1 MKHGTERR
9 NCSPHFTYGAV
20 LKIEREHTKEQIH
33 EMLLAIKTSGMNT
46 AVIWPA
52 VYWWEAKNG
61 VYPYA
66 TGHDILKYAG
76 EIGLDIIME
85 LAGQITALEYAP
97 DFLMKDE
104 YYCVDQKGCIDT
116 KGMGYGYLNFNHP
129 EVIALVQKQFGEIA
143 AQYRSYPALAG
154 YDVWNE
160 TQFVSFD
167 KYTLERF
174 RRWLRE
180 KYGGLDGLND
190 AWDRVYRDW
199 EQVQFTSWMW
209 ASVMSFVDYNEFCKD
224 NIAMILQDM
233 KNPIR
238 AVDDR
243 TPILADNVH
252 ATVAMDQ
259 HYNRPSDDWAVA
271 RNVDRYGISFYPKFM
286 KTQMPPHV
294 RHQNMA
300 GAHSAS
306 PDGVFS
312 ISEMQTHYTS
322 IFSPESY
329 VQPGDL
335 WQWCWEAISHGAK
348 GIIYWKWNPFVKG
361 IQTFGRGLVDHKGR
375 STPRLEMA
383 QRVQRMLD
391 AEPEFISAMPTLPS
405 AAILYDR
412 LNHDFSKAYTIGYN
426 GTLGVTDSVYIYSI
440 MGLYQTLWQANVP
453 SRFVIPDQLFDLDP
467 AVHPVLFVTTQLTMG
482 ETMSKALSD
491 YMKKG
496 GLCVFD
502 GKLAE
507 VNEQGLLN
515 DTIPG
520 AGMAQNL
527 GFELLDYEGGDLAF
541 TLQMGEETLSL
552 QGVHDR
558 RRIKLGSAQVIG
570 AYMDGEP
577 AALKNSYGKGGMVYL
592 STFFWLAN
600 ARQVSPGAINFMV
613 SLLGSLGLHSY
624 FCSNPEIHLERLDS
638 ENGSLLFAF
647 NYGAQSQE
655 AEFSIKSPGKTLTE
669 LISQET
675 VPCTD
680 KDETIQFA
688 YAIEPGGV
696 AIFKVVC
703 YDS

>member
-1 MKHGTERR
+1 MKHGAERKNR
-9 NCSPHFTYGAV
+9 SPYFTHGAV
-20 LKIEREHTKEQIH
+20 LKVEREYTREQIH
-33 EMLLAIKTSGMNT
+33 AMLLAIKTAGINT
-46 AVIWPA
+46 VVIWPA
-52 VYWWEAKNG
+52 VYWWEEG
-61 VYPYA
+61 GDVYPYG
-66 TGHDILKYAG
+66 TGHDILRYAG
-76 EIGLDIIME
+76 EIGLEIIME
-85 LAGQITALEYAP
+85 LAGQITSLEYAP

-104 YYCVDQKGCIDT
+104 YYCVDQKGRPDM
-116 KGMGYGYLNFNHP
+116 KGPAYGYLNFNHP
-129 EVIALVQKQFGEIA
+129 DVMTLVHKQFSEIA
-143 AQYRSYPALAG
+143 SQYMSYPALAG

-160 TQFVSFD
+160 TQFSSFD
-167 KYTLERF
+167 PYTLERF
-174 RRWLRE
+174 RKWLHE
-180 KYGGLDGLND
+180 KYDDLSTLND
-190 AWDRVYRDW
+190 VWDRAYRDW
-199 EQVQFTSWMW
+199 EQVRFTSWLW
-209 ASVMSFVDYNEFCKD
+209 ASVMPFVDYNEFCKD

-233 KNPIR
+233 KKSIR
-238 AVDDR
+238 AIDKR

-259 HYNRPSDDWAVA
+259 HYSRPSDDWAVA

-286 KTQMPPHV
+286 KMQMPPYM
-294 RHQNMA
+294 RHQNMV

-329 VQPGDL
+329 VQQGDL

-375 STPRLEMA
+375 STPRLEL
-383 QRVQRMLD
+383 VQRFWRVLE
-391 AEPEFISAMPTLPS
+391 AEPEIITAMPTVPS

-412 LNHDFSKAYTIGYN
+412 LNHDFSKAYTVGYN

-453 SRFVIPDQLFDLDP
+453 SRFVIPDQLSDLDP
-467 AVHPVLFVTTQLTMG
+467 AVHPVLFVTTQLAMG

-507 VNEQGLLN
+507 VNEHGLLN
-515 DTIPG
+515 DIIPG
-520 AGMAQNL
+520 AGIAQNL

-558 RRIKLGSAQVIG
+558 RQIEPGSAQVIG
-570 AYMDGEP
+570 AYTDGTP
-577 AALKNSYGKGGMVYL
+577 AALKNSHGKGGMVYL

-600 ARQVSPGAINFMV
+600 ARQVSPGAIKFIV
-613 SLLGSLGLHSY
+613 SLLGSLGLQTAV
-624 FCSNPEIHLERLDS
+624 CTKGELHLERLDS
-638 ENGSLLFAF
+638 ENCSLMFAF
-647 NYGAQSQE
+647 NYGTQSQE
-655 AEFSIKSPGKTLTE
+655 AEFSIKSPGRTVTE
-669 LISQET
+669 LIRHEAA
-675 VPCTD
+675 PCTIHNGTVHFVYTVGAGD
-680 KDETIQFA
+680 
-688 YAIEPGGV
+688 V
-696 AIFKVVC
+696 AVFKVGVH
-703 YDS
+703 D